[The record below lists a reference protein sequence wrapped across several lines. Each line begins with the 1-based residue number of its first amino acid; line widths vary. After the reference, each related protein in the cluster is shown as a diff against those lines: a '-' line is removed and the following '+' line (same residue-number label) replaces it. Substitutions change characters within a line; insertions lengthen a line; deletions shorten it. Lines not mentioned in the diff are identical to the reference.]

1 MNDEANCGV
10 CGTPCQTGEECV
22 AGTCSTPT
30 PTPTCSPT
38 WAGCTETNFSNTDR
52 TGETGTVSV
61 AMRKMKSYAPKC
73 LLLKVGQ
80 TVSVGATSGHPFKKQ
95 CAEDSVMDSQD
106 GETSRVTFT
115 LTTPGYYNYRCKFHS
130 GMKGNIKVIP

>member
-1 MNDEANCGV
+1 
-10 CGTPCQTGEECV
+10 
-22 AGTCSTPT
+22 
-30 PTPTCSPT
+30 
-38 WAGCTETNFSNTDR
+38 
-52 TGETGTVSV
+52 
-61 AMRKMKSYAPKC
+61 MRKMKSYAPKC